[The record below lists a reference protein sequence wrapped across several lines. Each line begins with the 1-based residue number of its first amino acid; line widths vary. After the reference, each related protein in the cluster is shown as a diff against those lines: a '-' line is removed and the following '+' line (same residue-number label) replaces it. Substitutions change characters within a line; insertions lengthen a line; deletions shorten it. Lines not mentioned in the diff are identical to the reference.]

1 MTSRICLSYIKQ
13 EQAFVVTNVHAQN
26 NVMNIKNHRS
36 FNIPIVL
43 QEEEARDIVNK
54 MMQVVISEKI
64 LYTFALPMKYAF
76 LKSNDLIEIEYKEQ
90 KHLIRIVNIA
100 ITWHIE
106 ILGVQYCDDEC
117 VF

>member
-64 LYTFALPMKYAF
+64 LYTFALPIKYAF
-76 LKSNDLIEIEYKEQ
+76 LKLNDLIEIEYRGQ
-90 KHLIRIVNIA
+90 KHLIRIINIV
-100 ITWHIE
+100 ITWHVE
-106 ILGVQYCDDEC
+106 ILGYNDPKKSD
-117 VF
+117 

>member
-54 MMQVVISEKI
+54 MMQIVISEKI
-64 LYTFALPMKYAF
+64 LYTF
-76 LKSNDLIEIEYKEQ
+76 
-90 KHLIRIVNIA
+90 V
-100 ITWHIE
+100 ITWHVE
-106 ILGVQYCDDEC
+106 ILGYNDPKKSD
-117 VF
+117 